1 MFLVVLT
8 LLQVVAIFVRAKGKE
23 KLANIGALPN
33 RVATEA
39 RHESTR
45 GVVNSIEHRT
55 RATTDVGPAGDID
68 ATCLLTHGGMD
79 CSGTAR
85 DTAAVAGSAMKL
97 EGFASTRRPDQ

>member
-55 RATTDVGPAGDID
+55 RATT
-68 ATCLLTHGGMD
+68 
-79 CSGTAR
+79 
-85 DTAAVAGSAMKL
+85 AAAGSA
-97 EGFASTRRPDQ
+97 AHIVSTRLMVRTLR